1 MISSIPKTALQNGK
15 AGRLGRVPGERFKV
29 APRSMIQLTN
39 HAALSLPFIILLTL
53 PGFAET
59 WTPHTG
65 ADRFAETVPAGWRA
79 KKGNLETSTQHWR
92 EGAKSLR
99 WEWAAGDWIK
109 VTQVPYARYD
119 SDTRTWSEW
128 TWQSVADALSESR
141 VGYDRKG
148 NRKEGQSKAIFRL
161 WLFQE
166 TAATDGTLT
175 IWLKEKGVVS
185 KFDFYLGKFSK
196 SWRGIQASTEQFVSA
211 QLPEH
216 IQLADGEIAIA
227 APASGKGT
235 LYLDR
240 CSITPGKN
248 GGPRDAQTSW
258 LPVGDYHWH
267 YQYEA
272 LQFKPTAGIT
282 ATTQEVADVDALLDS
297 YIKHELLPRL
307 NPNRYKSVGGY
318 VAAATHLHKLY
329 GLKRHGD
336 YVKGAPM
343 GAHAFHTEDLLGD
356 VRLRVEFSSDW
367 RGPYGLDNKLDS
379 HDVTQRYGTLFMTT
393 LLACYFEPSDATEQM
408 LIDVVDYLHYN
419 GFEEGSSS
427 DIDYLHYYTGFNWP
441 IQYSVLCKDVL
452 KKHGRLERFRRW
464 ARYASVVGDMYDE
477 RSMNDRG
484 NVMNSTDVYGAATPM
499 RLAAILLDEDA
510 QRRAIDVKYFLRLL
524 RKQLEFNTN
533 GNADLMKPDHSVWHH
548 SRSLL
553 GYWGRNMSQRTER
566 VIQAIK
572 DSPFASNADFQIAYQ
587 RHVQALQA
595 QAAYSNRLETFTK
608 FFAKHEVLKQGVEHL
623 PLYAAIDDVSGDAK
637 VMTSH
642 NWAGVAAYLINGDY
656 WSWSGLTRPNRLETP
671 IVKYDFAGSFPQGR
685 KIRFDGWNPN
695 YMPGATVPLDA
706 ARFLKPKGK
715 NEMADEERQFTGS
728 IEQRAAGIMAYR
740 SADERYPDL
749 RGVHS
754 KFVFDDVM
762 LCLGAGIAN
771 EDGVQVVT
779 TLAQTPAGDQLIKTS
794 PTSNRYYDTT
804 HRIGLFTGA
813 SLVNTTLPGLSLEEL
828 AHYQSGKPAPYEGKR
843 GGDDAIQVLYFDH
856 GTKPKE
862 ESYQYGIVFSRTRA
876 DFETRMA
883 AVDAGEAPKVLSNTA
898 TLQAVAHKDQVAIAA
913 FDAVK
918 DLDGFAGITAI
929 NQPGL
934 VMLRDLEGGKTEVSF
949 VDPRV
954 LIVNPA
960 SDYFRT
966 GSSQVRKI
974 RLTFAFPIA
983 LVESNIKKYQSIHAS
998 AQSVEQHRNIA
1009 GGCSQEPGS
1018 DRGL

>member
-1 MISSIPKTALQNGK
+1 MIRITQHTSFL
-15 AGRLGRVPGERFKV
+15 
-29 APRSMIQLTN
+29 LTC
-39 HAALSLPFIILLTL
+39 LSLLFVPC
-53 PGFAET
+53 FAET
-59 WTPHTG
+59 WTPYTG
-65 ADRFAETVPAGWRA
+65 TDRFAENVPAGWRA
-79 KKGNLETSTQHWR
+79 QLGTLSTTTLHRR
-92 EGAKSLR
+92 EGAKSLC
-99 WEWAAGDWIK
+99 WQWAAGDWIK
-109 VTQVPYARYD
+109 VNQVPHARYD
-119 SDTRTWSEW
+119 SDKRAWSEW
-128 TWQSVADALSESR
+128 TWRSVSDAISESR
-141 VGYDRKG
+141 LGYDRKG
-148 NRKEGQSKAIFRL
+148 KPKQGLNKPIFRL

-166 TAATDGTLT
+166 TAATDGVLT
-175 IWLKEKGVVS
+175 IWLKENGMVS

-211 QLPEH
+211 QLPKH

-282 ATTQEVADVDALLDS
+282 ATMQEVADVDGLLDS

-307 NPNRYKSVGGY
+307 NSNKYKSVGGY
-318 VAAATHLHKLY
+318 AAAATHLHKLY
-329 GLKRHGD
+329 GLKRDGD

-343 GAHAFHTEDLLGD
+343 GTHAFHTEDLLGD

-367 RGPYGLDNKLDS
+367 RGPYGLDNKLNS

-393 LLACYFEPSDATEQM
+393 LLACHFEPSDAMEQM

-499 RLAAILLDEDA
+499 RLAAILLDDDV

-533 GNADLMKPDHSVWHH
+533 GNADLLKPDHSVWHH

-572 DSPFASNADFQIAYQ
+572 DSPFASDAEFQIAYQ

-608 FFAKHEVLKQGVEHL
+608 FFAGNEVLQQGVEHL
-623 PLYAAIDDVSGDAK
+623 PLYAAIGDVSGDAK
-637 VMTSH
+637 ALTSH
-642 NWAGVAAYLINGDY
+642 NWAGVASYLINGDY

-671 IVKYDFAGSFPQGR
+671 IVEYDFAGSFPQGR

-695 YMPGATVPLDA
+695 YMPGATFPLDA
-706 ARFLKPKGK
+706 ARFLKPKSK
-715 NEMADEERQFTGS
+715 NELADEERQFTGS
-728 IEQRAAGIMAYR
+728 VEQRAAGIMAYR
-740 SADERYPDL
+740 SADDRYPDL

-794 PTSNRYYDTT
+794 PTSNQYYDTT
-804 HRIGLFTGA
+804 HRIGFFADA
-813 SLVNTTLPGLSLEEL
+813 SPVDTTLPELPAEEL
-828 AHYQSGKPAPYEGKR
+828 SHYQSGNPVPYAGKR
-843 GGDDAIQVLYFDH
+843 GGDDAIRVLYFDH
-856 GTKPKE
+856 GTKPTE
-862 ESYQYGIVFSRTRA
+862 ASYQYGLAFSRTRV
-876 DFETRMA
+876 DFEKRMA
-883 AVDAGEAPKVLSNTA
+883 AIDAGETLKVLSNTA
-898 TLQAVAHKDQVAIAA
+898 ALQAVAHGDQVAIAA

-918 DLDGFAGITAI
+918 DLDGFGGITAI

-934 VMLRDLEGGKTEVSF
+934 LMLRDLGGGETALSF

-966 GSSQVRKI
+966 GGSEVRRI
-974 RLTFAFPIA
+974 RLTFASPIA
-983 LVESNIKKYQSIHAS
+983 LVESNIKEYQSIHSS
-998 AQSVEQHRNIA
+998 AQTGVSVSGNTLVFDTNNAFTHTFTIQKR
-1009 GGCSQEPGS
+1009 
-1018 DRGL
+1018 